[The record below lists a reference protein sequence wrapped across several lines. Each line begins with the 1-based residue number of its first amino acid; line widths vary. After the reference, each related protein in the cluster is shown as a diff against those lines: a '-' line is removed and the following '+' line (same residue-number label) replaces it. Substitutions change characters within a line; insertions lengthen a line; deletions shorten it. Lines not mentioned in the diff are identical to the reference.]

1 MQRIGKINIMGVLF
15 TWAFLLGSVASA
27 QSTTDNTK
35 INERDTVASE
45 MTADQQKS
53 NESDMDITKRI
64 RQDLMKDKKLSTY
77 AHNVKIITMNGK
89 VTLKGPVRSKNE
101 VDTIMKS
108 ARATAG
114 NANIINEMTVVP
126 K

>member
-89 VTLKGPVRSKNE
+89 VTLKGLCVQK
-101 VDTIMKS
+101 MKLILS
-108 ARATAG
+108 
-114 NANIINEMTVVP
+114 
-126 K
+126 